1 MQPEVIALL
10 LPEQTAHRDSPN
22 SQVTAITRDAEG
34 TMEVRQLRLDRQL
47 MRRARV
53 AGRFNTGKPILDPFT
68 REVVGYEIE
77 PLAVSSA

>member
-10 LPEQTAHRDSPN
+10 LPEQIAHREGSN
-22 SQVTAITRDAEG
+22 AQVTAITRDAQG
-34 TMEVRQLRLDRQL
+34 TMEVRELRLDRQL

>member
-10 LPEQTAHRDSPN
+10 LPEQIAHREGTN
-22 SQVTAITRDAEG
+22 SQVTAITRDAQG
-34 TMEVRQLRLDRQL
+34 TMEVRQLRFDRQL
-47 MRRARV
+47 MRKARV

-77 PLAVSSA
+77 PLAVGSA

>member
-10 LPEQTAHRDSPN
+10 LPEQIALREGSN
-22 SQVTAITRDAEG
+22 SQVTAITRDSQG

-47 MRRARV
+47 MHEARV

-77 PLAVSSA
+77 PLAVGSA